1 MRGTGQSAAT
11 GGPLWASSLS
21 AGQHR
26 GRQGPSLCP
35 GRLLCKRGAR
45 CTGIRAAGIR
55 AVGIRAAGI
64 RAAGIHGRLLSRRP
78 GIQDGRHPGGRRTA
92 AGLLGRLHFGWPG
105 GPGAACGPPR
115 GAANTCGPSR
125 PGTGGRAARFESGSG
140 GQGGGRILPPRPPR
154 AGWPLP
160 AKWPHP
166 PDVGGEGSGKR
177 SFHVVSLPFPKSNLG
192 PGHL

>member
-26 GRQGPSLCP
+26 GQQGPSLCP
-35 GRLLCKRGAR
+35 GHLLCKRGPDAPASGRQASGRPASGRPASMAACFRDGQAYGRPASGRPADGCRPPRPSALWSAR
-45 CTGIRAAGIR
+45 
-55 AVGIRAAGI
+55 
-64 RAAGIHGRLLSRRP
+64 
-78 GIQDGRHPGGRRTA
+78 
-92 AGLLGRLHFGWPG
+92 